1 MVLVI
6 FLIENDVDGNCWF
19 VCSIDF
25 DLLGL
30 SMFFSD
36 IILDDFLKD
45 MNWDGIGSDVNEML
59 FFDLLEIISSFGD
72 MLV

>member
-1 MVLVI
+1 MI
-6 FLIENDVDGNCWF
+6 FLIENDVDGNCWL

-45 MNWDGIGSDVNEML
+45 MN
-59 FFDLLEIISSFGD
+59 
-72 MLV
+72 